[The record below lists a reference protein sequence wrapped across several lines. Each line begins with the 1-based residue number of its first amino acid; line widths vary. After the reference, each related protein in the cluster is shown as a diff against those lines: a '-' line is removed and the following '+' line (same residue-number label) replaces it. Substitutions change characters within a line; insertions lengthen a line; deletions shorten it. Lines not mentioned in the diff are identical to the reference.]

1 MGGKSLDTQ
10 ELLEQ
15 LVSMSHFLGDPT
27 RKLAILGEG
36 NTSCRIDEEHFYIK
50 ASGTTLQTIKDTD
63 FIKVKIGPLLGI
75 LDSPTATDAD
85 VQHTLQISK
94 VDITESRMPS
104 VETMLH
110 AVLYQYPEY
119 KFIGHTH
126 PVCVNAILCSQ
137 KAEEYIQGRTCPDHV
152 VVLGRK
158 SVFVPYVDPGLEL
171 AKEVRKRMKHF
182 VENEGY
188 LPRAIFLEN
197 HGLIAMGPT
206 PGKVQAITLMAE
218 KCAEIVLGS
227 ALCGGPKFLPE
238 SAVVRIDTRPDEHYR
253 QKML

>member
-1 MGGKSLDTQ
+1 MDNQ
-10 ELLEQ
+10 ELLGQ
-15 LVSMSHFLGDPT
+15 LVLMSRFLGDSS
-27 RKLAILGEG
+27 RRLAILGEG
-36 NTSCRIDEEHFYIK
+36 NTSCRIDNEHFYIK
-50 ASGTTLQTIKDTD
+50 ASGTTLETIRETD
-63 FIKVKIGPLLGI
+63 FIRVRIAPLLEI
-75 LDSPTATDAD
+75 LDSPSATDAD
-85 VQHTLQISK
+85 VHEVLQRAK
-94 VDITESRMPS
+94 CNPEERRMPS

-126 PVCVNAILCSQ
+126 PVAVNSILCSN

-171 AKEVRKRMKHF
+171 AREVRKRMREF
-182 VENEGY
+182 VEKEGF

-206 PGKVQAITLMAE
+206 PSKVQAITLMAE

-227 ALCGGPKFLPE
+227 AVCGGPKFLSE
-238 SAVVRIDTRPDEHYR
+238 SAVLRIDTRPDEHYR

>member
-1 MGGKSLDTQ
+1 MDNQKLLD
-10 ELLEQ
+10 Q
-15 LVSMSHFLGDPT
+15 LVLMSRFLGESS
-27 RKLAILGEG
+27 RRLAILGEG
-36 NTSCRIDEEHFYIK
+36 NTSCRIDNEHFYIK
-50 ASGTTLQTIKDTD
+50 ASGTTLETIRETD
-63 FIKVKIGPLLGI
+63 FIRVRIAPLLEI
-75 LDSPTATDAD
+75 LDSPSATDAD
-85 VQHTLQISK
+85 VHEVLQRAK
-94 VDITESRMPS
+94 CNPEERRMPS

-126 PVCVNAILCSQ
+126 PVAVNSILCSN

-171 AKEVRKRMKHF
+171 AREVRKRMREF
-182 VENEGY
+182 VEKEGF

-206 PGKVQAITLMAE
+206 PSKVQAITLMAE

-227 ALCGGPKFLPE
+227 AVCGGPKFLSE
-238 SAVVRIDTRPDEHYR
+238 SAVLRIDTRPDEHYR

>member
-1 MGGKSLDTQ
+1 MENR
-10 ELLEQ
+10 ELLSQ
-15 LVSMSHFLGDPT
+15 LVTMSRFLGEPS
-27 RKLAILGEG
+27 RRFAILGEG
-36 NTSCRIDEEHFYIK
+36 NTSCRIDDEHFYIK
-50 ASGTTLQTIKDTD
+50 ASGTTLETIQETD
-63 FIKVKIGPLLGI
+63 FISVRIAPLLEI
-75 LDSPTATDAD
+75 LDSSSSTDAD
-85 VQHTLQISK
+85 VQEVLKKSK
-94 VDITESRMPS
+94 CNPEETRMPS

-119 KFIGHTH
+119 RFIGHTH
-126 PVCVNAILCSQ
+126 PIAVNSILCSN

-158 SVFVPYVDPGLEL
+158 SVFVQYVDPGLEL
-171 AKEVRKRMKHF
+171 AQEVRRKMKEF
-182 VENEGY
+182 VEKEGF

-206 PGKVQAITLMAE
+206 PSKVQAITQMAE

-227 ALCGGPKFLPE
+227 ALCGGPKFLSN
-238 SAVVRIDTRPDEHYR
+238 SAVLRIDTRPDEHYR

>member
-1 MGGKSLDTQ
+1 MDNQKLLD
-10 ELLEQ
+10 Q
-15 LVSMSHFLGDPT
+15 LVLMSRFLGDSS
-27 RKLAILGEG
+27 RRLAILGEG
-36 NTSCRIDEEHFYIK
+36 NTSCRIDNEHFYIK
-50 ASGTTLQTIKDTD
+50 ASGTTLETIRETD
-63 FIKVKIGPLLGI
+63 FIRVRIAPLLEI
-75 LDSPTATDAD
+75 LDSPSATDAD
-85 VQHTLQISK
+85 VHDVLQRAK
-94 VDITESRMPS
+94 CNPEERRMPS

-126 PVCVNAILCSQ
+126 PVAVNSILCSN

-171 AKEVRKRMKHF
+171 AREVRKRMREF
-182 VENEGY
+182 VEKEGF

-206 PGKVQAITLMAE
+206 PSKVQAITLMAE

-227 ALCGGPKFLPE
+227 AVCGGPKFLSE
-238 SAVVRIDTRPDEHYR
+238 SAVLRIDTRPDEHYR